1 MGWAQRCHTEGENLA
16 LIPTVAIAY
25 LQLIKHAFGDF
36 CTIILIQPQ
45 YTDAVYPEASYKAI
59 TSIMSLNRARTIPC
73 DRIYVYFILSSSS

>member
-1 MGWAQRCHTEGENLA
+1 MCWVQRCHTEGENLA

-36 CTIILIQPQ
+36 CTIIGIQPQ
-45 YTDAVYPEASYKAI
+45 YTDAVYPESSYKAI
-59 TSIMSLNRARTIPC
+59 TSIMSLNRARTIPW